1 MLFLSVKSSFLLLKG
16 SLFMSGLV
24 CSDMY
29 QLKELQ
35 TPSALEQAEGQE
47 VREGQG
53 QPLTSVVSIF
63 LQFYSLEELS
73 ECQVSES
80 Y

>member
-24 CSDMY
+24 CSDIY

-47 VREGQG
+47 VRDK
-53 QPLTSVVSIF
+53 VSH
-63 LQFYSLEELS
+63 
-73 ECQVSES
+73 
-80 Y
+80 